1 MAAVFLLGVFWKR
14 TSTKAANFVLSAGTL
29 ISFTVAV
36 FYLWVFPAG
45 EYPQW
50 PHFLLLSFYIFCL
63 LIFLGVLISL
73 YDKSAGK
80 ENDLTLTASAKTSKQ
95 VLIWWLILAIVMISF
110 YIIFNGH

>member
-1 MAAVFLLGVFWKR
+1 
-14 TSTKAANFVLSAGTL
+14 VLSAGTL

-36 FYLWVFPAG
+36 FYLWVFPSR

-63 LIFLGVLISL
+63 LLFLGVLISFF
-73 YDKSAGK
+73 DKTTR
-80 ENDLTLTASAKTSKQ
+80 EDTDLTLTTSAKTSRY